1 MTRWHVILVLGLA
14 LEATLAFAGQNTG
27 GTSSTITQPPP
38 RTECRKLVGQNY
50 VPCDELAWLQAD
62 A

>member
-1 MTRWHVILVLGLA
+1 MSTHWHVILAAALA
-14 LEATLAFAGQNTG
+14 LEITVALAGENQDTTA
-27 GTSSTITQPPP
+27 PPP
-38 RTECRKLVGQNY
+38 RQERTECRKLVGQNY